1 MSARIVV
8 LSGNPRAGSRT
19 SAAALAVAQKVAGA
33 VVGGSD
39 GAEGAFAVVELA
51 DLAGEIFA
59 VEHPA
64 VDEALAT
71 VAAASVL
78 VVASPVYK
86 ASYTGLLKSF
96 FDLYQAGDLAS
107 VTAVG
112 VLVAGQSGHL
122 LAGEVHFRPLLTELG
137 AATPTPVLTLL
148 QGELPELDARL
159 EPWIARYRAGLAA
172 SVAALAREPE
182 AVLV

>member
-8 LSGNPRAGSRT
+8 LSGNPRSGSRT
-19 SAAALAVAQKVAGA
+19 SAAALAVAEKVAG
-33 VVGGSD
+33 VVGDSD
-39 GAEGAFAVVELA
+39 IEVVELA

-86 ASYTGLLKSF
+86 ASYTGLRKSF